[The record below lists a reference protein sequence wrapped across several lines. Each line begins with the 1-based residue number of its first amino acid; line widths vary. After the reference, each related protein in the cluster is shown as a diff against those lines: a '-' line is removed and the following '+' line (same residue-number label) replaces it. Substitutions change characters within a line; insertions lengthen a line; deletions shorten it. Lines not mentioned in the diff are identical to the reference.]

1 MNKQHRPSF
10 GFLLA
15 VSSYLLLGG
24 FFAWGWATPELATVQ
39 PLYEQLYSGSQTLDA
54 QTAQKLAHSLQRHP
68 EIAGIW
74 RDQQPWLVVT
84 PVRNG
89 VLQTPSA
96 LILRDPKAAGRIWA
110 STPSATVVQWG
121 ELGQPGKTLSLSAQA
136 QPLPTSSAAIA
147 WHLQAPARAPI
158 TLTWKES
165 QP

>member
-1 MNKQHRPSF
+1 MNKQHRPSL
-10 GFLLA
+10 GFVLA
-15 VSSYLLLGG
+15 VSSYLLLGV
-24 FFAWGWATPELATVQ
+24 FFAWGWASPELATVQ
-39 PLYEQLYSGSQTLDA
+39 TVYEQLYSGAQALDA
-54 QTAQKLAHSLQRHP
+54 ATVQPLARSLRRHP
-68 EIAGIW
+68 EIASAW
-74 RDQQPWLVVT
+74 LDQQPWRVVT

-110 STPSATVVQWG
+110 SAPATTVVQWG
-121 ELGQPGKTLSLSAQA
+121 ELGQTGESLTLGAQA

-158 TLTWKES
+158 TLTWKEP

>member
-1 MNKQHRPSF
+1 MNKQRRPSF

-39 PLYEQLYSGSQTLDA
+39 PLYAQLYSGSQTLDA
-54 QTAQKLAHSLQRHP
+54 QTVKKLAGSLRQHP
-68 EIAGIW
+68 EIASTW
-74 RDQQPWLVVT
+74 LDQQPWQVIT

-96 LILRDPKAAGRIWA
+96 LILRDPKTAGQLWA
-110 STPSATVVQWG
+110 SAPSATAVQWS
-121 ELGQPGKTLSLSAQA
+121 ELGQPGKTISLSAQP
-136 QPLPTSSAAIA
+136 QPLPTSSATIA
-147 WHLQAPARAPI
+147 WHLQAPAHAPI